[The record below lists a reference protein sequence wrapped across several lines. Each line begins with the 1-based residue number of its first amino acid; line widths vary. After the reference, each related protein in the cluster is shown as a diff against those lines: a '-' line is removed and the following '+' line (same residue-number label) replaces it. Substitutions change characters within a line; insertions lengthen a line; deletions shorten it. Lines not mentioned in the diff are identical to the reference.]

1 MASAAS
7 CSTQTALRRVVYA
20 QRVPEELGRDE
31 RERIGRALAELAK
44 DEVASTARI
53 SACEVLSDALARAG
67 LVLWVGG
74 VIVGPDRVSRVSP
87 FGFGD
92 DRTVGIATVA
102 QIAGEL
108 GRGAVELLQG
118 KNRYAASALL
128 RQLIEVEY
136 LAHAF
141 DAGNDTA
148 AEWLRADAAE
158 RRRFWSPQR
167 LRNRAD
173 GRFIDEHYWRHCE
186 LGGHPTTEGMALL
199 PEHAREVGAN
209 YLWVD
214 LVGHLSSVWT
224 YVVRATERVIDSPIS
239 TAEWHLPDVGAA
251 VDEWR
256 SKDRLY
262 AALQSLGE
270 VLGEERQAPM

>member
-1 MASAAS
+1 MTSPKS
-7 CSTQTALRRVVYA
+7 
-20 QRVPEELGRDE
+20 QRMSDELSQED
-31 RERIGRALAELAK
+31 RERIGRVLGELAT
-44 DEVASTARI
+44 DESATAARI
-53 SACEVLSDALARAG
+53 SACEVLSEALARAG

-74 VIVGPDRVSRVSP
+74 VIIGPDRVSGSSP

-102 QIAGEL
+102 QIGGEL
-108 GRGAVELLQG
+108 GRAAVELLRG
-118 KNRYAASALL
+118 GNRYAAGALL

-141 DAGNDTA
+141 DAGDDTA
-148 AEWLRADAAE
+148 AEWLRADASE

-167 LRNRAD
+167 LRTRAD

-199 PEHAREVGAN
+199 PEHARAIGAN

-214 LVGHLSSVWT
+214 LVGHLSSVWP
-224 YVVRATERVIDSPIS
+224 YVVRTAERVIGESISP
-239 TAEWHLPDVGAA
+239 AEWHLPDVDAA
-251 VDEWR
+251 VGEWR
-256 SKDRLY
+256 STDGLY

-270 VLGEERQAPM
+270 VLGDEGQGRHS